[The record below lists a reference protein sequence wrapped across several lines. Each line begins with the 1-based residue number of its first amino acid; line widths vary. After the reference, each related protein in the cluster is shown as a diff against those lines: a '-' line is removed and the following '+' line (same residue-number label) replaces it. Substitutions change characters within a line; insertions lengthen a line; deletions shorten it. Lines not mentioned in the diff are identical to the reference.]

1 MRIDIA
7 VQVQALHRQLVL
19 LVGQH
24 LLGRNDAG
32 LDDALLVI
40 QVGEEH
46 VQRLDPLDAPALD
59 DPPFT
64 GGDTAGDGVE
74 RNQALCALL
83 VPIER
88 EGNPGAMKQQIGLA
102 SPLCQKLVRRLGQPT
117 GKLPI
122 MRADLAAGI
131 VHLIKIGADHAV
143 LLVTRTSRPSQG
155 PCQRH
160 KRFDIN
166 QLDNQRASTA
176 PFLCGKCSNL
186 IAPASLQGVVI
197 AYHQHSQS

>member
-32 LDDALLVI
+32 LDDALLVVK
-40 QVGEEH
+40 VGEEH
-46 VQRLDPLDAPALD
+46 VQRLDPLDAAAFD
-59 DPPFT
+59 NPPFA
-64 GGDTAGDGVE
+64 GGDAAWNGVE
-74 RNQALCALL
+74 GDQALCALL
-83 VPIER
+83 VPVER

-155 PCQRH
+155 PCHRH
-160 KRFDIN
+160 KRLNFN
-166 QLDNQRASTA
+166 RLDNQRARTA
-176 PFLCGKCSNL
+176 PILCGKCPNL
-186 IAPASLQGVVI
+186 IAPASLQGVVV